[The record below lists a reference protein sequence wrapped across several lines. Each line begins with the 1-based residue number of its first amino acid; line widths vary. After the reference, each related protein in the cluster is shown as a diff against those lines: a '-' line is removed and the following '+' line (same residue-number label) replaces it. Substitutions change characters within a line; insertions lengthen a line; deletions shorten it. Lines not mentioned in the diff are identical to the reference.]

1 MVCSLHRRKVYA
13 MPLYYIDTF
22 DGTAVF
28 DDAGTEL
35 ADLDAAC
42 HHVRAA
48 LTKLMSEEAGLGER
62 SRCRADVRDASGR
75 RVLEASL
82 VLTVNSCP

>member
-1 MVCSLHRRKVYA
+1 

-22 DGTAVF
+22 DGTAIL
-28 DDAGTEL
+28 DDEGTEL
-35 ADLDAAC
+35 ADLDAARD
-42 HHVRAA
+42 HVRVV
-48 LTKLMSEEAGLGER
+48 LTKLMGEEAGIDER